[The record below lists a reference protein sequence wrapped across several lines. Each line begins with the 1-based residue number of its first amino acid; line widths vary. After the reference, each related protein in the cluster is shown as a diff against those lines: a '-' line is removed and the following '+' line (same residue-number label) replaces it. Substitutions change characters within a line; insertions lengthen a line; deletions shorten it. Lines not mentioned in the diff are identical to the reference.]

1 MQETKKVLFVA
12 YYFPP
17 AGGSGVQRVLKFVK
31 YLPEFG
37 WQPVVLTAR
46 GADYPTLDPTLEAEV
61 PPGVQVIRTWIV
73 EPYALYRKLTGRE
86 AAQHLDVAVLS
97 RGEGEQQKLAER
109 FSEWVRRTFF
119 IPDARA
125 GWTPFA
131 TAAGL
136 RVLADP
142 EVRAV
147 VSSAP
152 PYTTHVIGLKLH
164 TLTRKP
170 WVADFRDSW
179 VDWVSAP
186 RRKGLPRRVDLT
198 LEGLVLRKATRVV
211 TVTRGVAEDLLS
223 RHPEARDA
231 RWRLI
236 PNGFDAADFAGV
248 EPAPRDSRLTLIYT
262 GSLYGARR
270 PTTLLEAVRAL
281 AERSPEAL
289 SDLRLVFV
297 GRIADALREELLA
310 GPWAQAVEIHEYV
323 PHRESVARLLAA
335 DVALL
340 FIDDTPANKG
350 IVTGKLFEYLG
361 ARRPVLAFAP
371 PNGDAAELIRQLDA
385 GWVVRPGDTA
395 SAARVLEE
403 IYRRWKR
410 KALRP
415 LSAEKVRP
423 FERRE
428 LTRKLAQLLDE
439 VTGGTK
445 AGEPAS
451 DGPDVGAAGR

>member
-1 MQETKKVLFVA
+1 MRPATGEASLPDTKKVLFVA

-17 AGGSGVQRVLKFVK
+17 AGGSGVQRVLKFVR

-46 GADYPTLDPTLEAEV
+46 NADYPTLDPTLSAEV
-61 PPGVQVIRTWIV
+61 PPGVQVVRSPIV
-73 EPYALYRKLTGRE
+73 EPYALYRRLTGRE

-97 RGEGEQQKLAER
+97 RPEGEKQKLAER

-119 IPDARA
+119 IPDARV
-125 GWTPFA
+125 GWTPFGV
-131 TAAGL
+131 AAGL
-136 RVLADP
+136 RILADP
-142 EVRAV
+142 QVRVV

-152 PYTTHVIGLKLH
+152 PYTTHVIGLGLH
-164 TLTRKP
+164 ELSGKP

-186 RRKGLPRRVDLT
+186 RRRGLPRRLDVA
-198 LEGLVLRKATRVV
+198 LEGLVVRKATRVV

-236 PNGFDAADFAGV
+236 PNGFDAADFADV
-248 EPAPRDSRLTLIYT
+248 VPRPRDGRLTLIYT

-270 PTTLLEAVRAL
+270 PTTLLEALREL
-281 AERSPEAL
+281 AARNPEVL
-289 SDLRLVFV
+289 NELKMVFV
-297 GRIADALREELLA
+297 GRIADTLREELLSSSLS
-310 GPWAQAVEIHEYV
+310 GIVEIHEYV
-323 PHRESVARLLAA
+323 PHRESLAYLLAA

-340 FIDDTPANKG
+340 FIDDTPANRG

-371 PNGDAAELIRQLDA
+371 PDGDAASLIRDLDA
-385 GWVVRPGDTA
+385 GWVVRPGDV
-395 SAARVLEE
+395 AAATRALEE
-403 IYRRWKR
+403 IYNRWKR
-410 KALRP
+410 GALRP
-415 LSAEKVRP
+415 LATERVQP

-428 LTRKLAQLLDE
+428 LTRQLASLLDE
-439 VTGGTK
+439 VVGG
-445 AGEPAS
+445 
-451 DGPDVGAAGR
+451 R

>member
-1 MQETKKVLFVA
+1 MGNLLREVKRVLFVA

-37 WQPVVLTAR
+37 WQPVVLTAE
-46 GADYPTLDPTLEAEV
+46 GADYPTLDPSLMGEV
-61 PPGVQVIRTWIV
+61 PEKVQVIRTPIV

-97 RGEGEQQKLAER
+97 RGEGEKQKLAER

-119 IPDARA
+119 IPDARL

-131 TAAGL
+131 TATGL
-136 RVLADP
+136 RILSDP
-142 EVRAV
+142 RVRVV

-164 TLTRKP
+164 ALSGKP

-186 RRKGLPRRVDLT
+186 RRRGLPRRVDLS
-198 LEGLVLRKATRVV
+198 LEGLVVRKATRVV

-223 RHPEARDA
+223 RHPEARDE

-248 EPAPRDSRLTLIYT
+248 TPAHRDNRLTLIYT

-270 PTTLLEAVRAL
+270 PTTLLEAVQRL
-281 AERSPEAL
+281 AERKRDLL
-289 SDLRLVFV
+289 SELRLVFV
-297 GRIADALREELLA
+297 GRIADVLRNELLS
-310 GPWAQAVEIHEYV
+310 GPWARVVEIHEYV

-371 PNGDAAELIRQLDA
+371 PDGDAAKLIRQVRA
-385 GWVVRPGDTA
+385 GWVVRPGDVR
-395 SAARVLEE
+395 AATRVLEE
-403 IYRRWKR
+403 VYTRWK
-410 KALRP
+410 KEELHP
-415 LSAEKVRP
+415 LSAEEVHP

-428 LTRKLAQLLDE
+428 LTRQLAHVLDE
-439 VTGGTK
+439 VTGEG
-445 AGEPAS
+445 
-451 DGPDVGAAGR
+451 